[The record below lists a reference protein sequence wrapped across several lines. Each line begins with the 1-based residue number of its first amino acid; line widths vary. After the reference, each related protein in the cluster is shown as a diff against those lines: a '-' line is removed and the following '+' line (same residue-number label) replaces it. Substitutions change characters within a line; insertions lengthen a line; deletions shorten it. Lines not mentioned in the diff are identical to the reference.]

1 MKRDL
6 VFSVGILSVLEAWMD
21 PLGADNYDLFSQ
33 FSEDVESQDEHSVHA
48 VLQENLDYHLSLLES
63 AGFIRRNSQDGDE
76 AVYYA
81 LTWAGHEYLDSS
93 IR

>member
-21 PLGADNYDLFSQ
+21 PLGADSYDLFSQ
-33 FSEDVESQDEHSVHA
+33 FSNECETRDKESVHTL
-48 VLQENLDYHLSLLES
+48 LQENLDYHLSLLES
-63 AGFIRRNSQDGDE
+63 AGFIRRNSQRGDD

-81 LTWAGHEYLDSS
+81 LTWAGHDYLDGST
-93 IR
+93 R